1 VFLCFG
7 NSVASTCFLL
17 QDEFNIQTTQCD
29 NCIIVLS
36 FPSTIHIMNM
46 WSARVCRH
54 NTSLKWTKEVECL
67 DLNQWA
73 CQWLSRCPVMINMSL
88 LLSATLLHH
97 TRRLKDTL
105 MHLTHLLA
113 IPSIEKL

>member
-1 VFLCFG
+1 
-7 NSVASTCFLL
+7 
-17 QDEFNIQTTQCD
+17 
-29 NCIIVLS
+29 
-36 FPSTIHIMNM
+36 
-46 WSARVCRH
+46 SARVCRH

-73 CQWLSRCPVMINMSL
+73 CQRLSRCPVLINMSL
-88 LLSATLLHH
+88 LLSATLLHL